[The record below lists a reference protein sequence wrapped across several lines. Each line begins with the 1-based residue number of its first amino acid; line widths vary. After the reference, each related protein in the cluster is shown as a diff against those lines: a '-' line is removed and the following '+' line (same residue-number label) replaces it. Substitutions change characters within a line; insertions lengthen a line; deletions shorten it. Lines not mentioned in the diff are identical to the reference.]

1 MVAQAPI
8 LVPGARLP
16 ILRSCLPNSGGAPPG
31 DDAEPPGGKRPT
43 HACGATWLP
52 MAGGVA
58 PDGTMPDSR
67 LRDARLP
74 IPGGARPEGGRR
86 GSRWW
91 TFPSITIAG
100 ASTSSFAISEATMSR
115 SASIIRSC
123 NSRSKSANERGP
135 LFDFSPSFSRNSRNF
150 SRGAGPVSRGTL
162 VANFT
167 LVAPFGVVMH
177 RRTLVPSR
185 KFPRFP
191 RQGRIYTLRSVLEA
205 PPGRLGC
212 RLVLDEAGAD
222 AVVAVHSRDEHFP
235 RRQRVHGSEA
245 RIAGDGDREPA
256 PERPIEMKNRI
267 VDTDCVHV
275 TRAVSADAGTPQ
287 FA

>member
-86 GSRWW
+86 GSRWREARL
-91 TFPSITIAG
+91 PMARG
-100 ASTSSFAISEATMSR
+100 AAPDGERRASRRREARLPMVDLPVDHNR
-115 SASIIRSC
+115 GRVDVELRHLRGDDVALGLHHPLVQLALEVRE
-123 NSRSKSANERGP
+123 RARAPLRLQPLLFEELAQLLKGRGP
-135 LFDFSPSFSRNSRNF
+135 GLSRDT
-150 SRGAGPVSRGTL
+150 RGQLHAR
-162 VANFT
+162 
-167 LVAPFGVVMH
+167 
-177 RRTLVPSR
+177 
-185 KFPRFP
+185 
-191 RQGRIYTLRSVLEA
+191 RSVRRRHA
-205 PPGRLGC
+205 P
-212 RLVLDEAGAD
+212 
-222 AVVAVHSRDEHFP
+222 SNP
-235 RRQRVHGSEA
+235 RPLAEIPAIPASGS
-245 RIAGDGDREPA
+245 DLHP
-256 PERPIEMKNRI
+256 
-267 VDTDCVHV
+267 
-275 TRAVSADAGTPQ
+275 AVSA
-287 FA
+287 